1 MLDLK
6 GILGVF
12 SIVCHHTHPGVFH
25 QYFHVPSGANS
36 IQRDPKKKEHL
47 QHIYTV
53 GTKALVLSSCM
64 QEQHKPTLINLGYRV
79 RELETTNSA
88 GNAQS
93 MAHTHKDPN

>member
-1 MLDLK
+1 MFSLLCA
-6 GILGVF
+6 IIHIPEF
-12 SIVCHHTHPGVFH
+12 SISTSTFLLEQIPYNG
-25 QYFHVPSGANS
+25 
-36 IQRDPKKKEHL
+36 IQKKKEHL

-79 RELETTNSA
+79 SELETTNSA